1 MAQKFKKV
9 AELEAAEGTEG
20 KEEQLAALKTEM
32 EGIDKEENVHEGA
45 LAILRQ
51 SQYELRSVPYMLA
64 TLACQEAPSS
74 EIAKLPDWAQRIAER
89 I

>member
-1 MAQKFKKV
+1 MAEKFKKL
-9 AELEAAEGTEG
+9 AELEAAEGTDG

-32 EGIDKEENVHEGA
+32 EGIDKKENEHEGA

-51 SQYELRSVPYMLA
+51 SQYELRSVPYMLVA
-64 TLACQEAPSS
+64 LACQEAPSS
-74 EIAKLPDWAQRIAER
+74 EIAKLPDWAKNIAER

>member
-1 MAQKFKKV
+1 MAQKIEKV
-9 AELEAAEGTEG
+9 AELDAAEGTEG

-32 EGIDKEENVHEGA
+32 EGIDKKENEHEGA

-64 TLACQEAPSS
+64 ALACQEAPPN
-74 EIAKLPDWAQRIAER
+74 EIAKLPDWAKRIAER